1 MALKIRLHESSVT
14 RIMSHLKNYDCGT
27 LTAFRGTCANAT
39 ENTLPAVK
47 EYEGESVPL
56 AVKKQWNRDLKA
68 ALLKLGY
75 GVTAIKGRYR
85 EDGWDTASDEESF
98 FVVNLTNDP
107 DFIKNLAR
115 LGEAYNQDSILIKEK
130 GSDNAYLLGTNTS
143 EGDFNPALGQM
154 QDIGKLHVNIP
165 LDYLGA
171 SSVIGNKAFIFKG
184 DDEKA
189 ENKNE
194 ANGNP
199 FALETFFAYGNYG
212 KCGIAQ
218 RAKPVLEALGL
229 PTTRPLDTYKQAME
243 ASLGFKK

>member
-1 MALKIRLHESSVT
+1 MALSIRLHESSVT

-27 LTAFRGTCANAT
+27 ITAFRGTCANPT
-39 ENTLPAVK
+39 ENTLDSVLV
-47 EYEGESVPL
+47 YEGKEIPL
-56 AVKKQWNRDLKA
+56 SVKKQWNRDLKS

-85 EDGWDTASDEESF
+85 EDGWDSASDEESF
-98 FVVNLTNDP
+98 FVVNLPNDP
-107 DFIKNLAR
+107 NFIKNMQK

-143 EGDFNPALGQM
+143 EGDFNPALGKT

-171 SSVIGNKAFIFKG
+171 SSVIKNKAFVFG
-184 DDEKA
+184 

-194 ANGNP
+194 SKDKP
-199 FALETFFAYGNYG
+199 FALETFFAFGNYS
-212 KCGIAQ
+212 KSGIAKN
-218 RAKPVLEALGL
+218 AKPVLEALGL
-229 PTTRPLDTYKQAME
+229 PTSCPMATYKQAFE
-243 ASLGFKK
+243 ASLSFKK

>member
-14 RIMSHLKNYDCGT
+14 LIMSHLKNYDCGT

-143 EGDFNPALGQM
+143 EGDFNPALGQT

>member
-143 EGDFNPALGQM
+143 EGDFNPALGQT

-194 ANGNP
+194 ADGNP

>member
-1 MALKIRLHESSVT
+1 M
-14 RIMSHLKNYDCGT
+14 
-27 LTAFRGTCANAT
+27 
-39 ENTLPAVK
+39 
-47 EYEGESVPL
+47 
-56 AVKKQWNRDLKA
+56 KA

>member
-27 LTAFRGTCANAT
+27 ITAFRGTCANAT
-39 ENTLPAVK
+39 ANTLPAVK
-47 EYEGESVPL
+47 EYEGESIPL
-56 AVKKQWNRDLKA
+56 DVKKQWNRDLKA

-107 DFIKNLAR
+107 DFIKNMAR

-143 EGDFNPALGQM
+143 EGDFDPALGQT

-184 DDEKA
+184 DESKDES
-189 ENKNE
+189 NE
-194 ANGNP
+194 NP
-199 FALETFFAYGNYG
+199 FTLDTFYAYGNYG
-212 KCGIAQ
+212 KSGIAQ

-229 PTTRPLDTYKQAME
+229 PTTRPLATYKQAMD
-243 ASLGFKK
+243 ASLSFNK

>member
-27 LTAFRGTCANAT
+27 ITAFRGTCANAT
-39 ENTLPAVK
+39 ANTLPAVK
-47 EYEGESVPL
+47 EYEGESIPL
-56 AVKKQWNRDLKA
+56 DVKKQWNRDLKA

-98 FVVNLTNDP
+98 FVVNLANDP
-107 DFIKNLAR
+107 DFIKNMAR

-143 EGDFNPALGQM
+143 EGDFDPALGQT

-184 DDEKA
+184 DESKDES
-189 ENKNE
+189 NE
-194 ANGNP
+194 NP
-199 FALETFFAYGNYG
+199 FMLDTFYAHGNYG
-212 KCGIAQ
+212 KSGIAQ

-229 PTTRPLDTYKQAME
+229 PTTRPLATYKQAMD
-243 ASLGFKK
+243 ASLAFKK

>member
-1 MALKIRLHESSVT
+1 MSLKIRLHESSVT

-143 EGDFNPALGQM
+143 EGDFNPALGQT
-154 QDIGKLHVNIP
+154 QDIGKLHVNVP

-184 DDEKA
+184 DDEKV
-189 ENKNE
+189 ENKDE

-243 ASLGFKK
+243 NAVSFNK

>member
-143 EGDFNPALGQM
+143 EGDFNPALGQT

>member
-1 MALKIRLHESSVT
+1 MSLKIRLHESSVT

-27 LTAFRGTCANAT
+27 ITAFRGTCANAT
-39 ENTLPAVK
+39 DNTLDSVK
-47 EYEGESVPL
+47 EYEGKSIPL
-56 AVKKQWNRDLKA
+56 SVKKQWNRDLKA

-98 FVVNLTNDP
+98 FVVNLTDDP
-107 DFIKNLAR
+107 DFIKNMAR

-143 EGDFNPALGQM
+143 EGDFDPALGET

-184 DDEKA
+184 DDEG
-189 ENKNE
+189 KNE

-199 FALETFFAYGNYG
+199 FSLDTFFAYGNYS
-212 KCGIAQ
+212 KSGIAQ

-229 PTTRPLDTYKQAME
+229 PTSRPIAAYKQALD
-243 ASLGFKK
+243 ASLSFNK